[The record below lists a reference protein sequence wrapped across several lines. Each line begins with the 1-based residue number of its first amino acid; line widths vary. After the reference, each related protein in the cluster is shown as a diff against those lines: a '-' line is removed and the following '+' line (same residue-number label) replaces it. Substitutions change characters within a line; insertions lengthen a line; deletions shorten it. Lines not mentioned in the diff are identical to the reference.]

1 MNARCEWFRTGACSL
16 ILFLL
21 FAFAL
26 PVPLR
31 AVEGPLYQG
40 VRVTVVPDTVLV
52 GDRIR
57 CIIRVQHAEREVAS
71 LEGLDPASKP
81 QFELIS
87 LQRASSLLST
97 PGSGRE
103 RFELD
108 LALFGSGR
116 QLLPPLTVVLRDSEG
131 RISRKVVYRATIPVF
146 VKALTDSSMRELRP
160 IKPPEKPSIPFFLIL
175 PFILLLFSIAVVV
188 LVLLFL
194 VKRAVRKSAETVDP
208 GQVARRKLRK
218 LGSRLSAGMP
228 PPECYEELSNIMR
241 SFLENH
247 YRIRALEAVTQEIER
262 DLKKLGVAGFESIMS
277 LLKQADLV
285 KFAGR
290 RPDIEE
296 SRNSLQKAEEVIR
309 SARPAED
316 SGFGV

>member
-1 MNARCEWFRTGACSL
+1 ML
-16 ILFLL
+16 LL
-21 FAFAL
+21 FA
-26 PVPLR
+26 PL
-31 AVEGPLYQG
+31 AQLAAAEGPLYQG

-57 CIIRVQHAEREVAS
+57 CVIAVQHGEREVAS
-71 LEGLDPASKP
+71 LEGLDPASRP
-81 QFELIS
+81 RFELIS
-87 LQRASSLLST
+87 LQRVSSMLSAS
-97 PGSGRE
+97 GSGKE

-116 QLLPPLTVVLRDSEG
+116 QLLPPFTVILRDSEG
-131 RISRKVVYRATIPVF
+131 RMTRKVVYSAPISVF
-146 VKALTDSSMRELRP
+146 VKALTDSTMRELRP
-160 IKPPEKPSIPFFLIL
+160 IKPQEKPSIPFFLIFPL
-175 PFILLLFSIAVVV
+175 IVTVFGTAVVV
-188 LVLLFL
+188 LGLLFL
-194 VKRAVRKSAETVDP
+194 IKRAVRKSAEKVNP
-208 GQVARRKLRK
+208 GQVAQRKLRK
-218 LGSRLSAGMP
+218 LRSKLTAGMP

-262 DLKKLGVAGFESIMS
+262 DLKKLGVGGFESIMS

-309 SARPAED
+309 SARPAEE
-316 SGFGV
+316 